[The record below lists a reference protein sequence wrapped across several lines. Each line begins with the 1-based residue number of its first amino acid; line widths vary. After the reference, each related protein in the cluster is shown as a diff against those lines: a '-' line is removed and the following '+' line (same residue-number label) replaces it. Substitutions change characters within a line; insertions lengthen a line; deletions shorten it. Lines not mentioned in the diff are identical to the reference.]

1 MGNIQLNNNINKE
14 LNKTNESNT
23 NYLNDVNIMN
33 DSLMSFKNKFKES
46 TYDKTPKFNQVF
58 NNKLL
63 IGRVIDIYDG
73 DTITCV
79 IDLYG
84 NNLSVNIRLGDID
97 TCEMKSKNEK
107 AKNLAYR
114 ARKRIYQLITKTND
128 TDKYDITLDTLRK
141 DVRNLLEL
149 DIYLVNILCGELDK
163 YGRLLGWIFDIT
175 DKTCDKNNSY
185 NHILIREK
193 LAYEYQGNTKLSELE
208 QIELL
213 NVD

>member
-107 AKNLAYR
+107 A
-114 ARKRIYQLITKTND
+114 
-128 TDKYDITLDTLRK
+128 
-141 DVRNLLEL
+141 
-149 DIYLVNILCGELDK
+149 
-163 YGRLLGWIFDIT
+163 
-175 DKTCDKNNSY
+175 
-185 NHILIREK
+185 
-193 LAYEYQGNTKLSELE
+193 
-208 QIELL
+208 
-213 NVD
+213 